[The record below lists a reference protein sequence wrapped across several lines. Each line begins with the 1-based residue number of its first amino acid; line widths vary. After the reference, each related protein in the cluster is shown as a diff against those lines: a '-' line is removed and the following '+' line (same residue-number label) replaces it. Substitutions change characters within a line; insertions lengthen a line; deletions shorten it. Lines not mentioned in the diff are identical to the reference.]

1 MPIDLNQFGFFQI
14 VQKKL
19 FISFF
24 QNKWVPRTS
33 ESGPKT
39 LEEVHDE
46 ARREEMANRLQRE
59 QVRSSKFTV

>member
-1 MPIDLNQFGFFQI
+1 MNPLLKSNIFCF
-14 VQKKL
+14 
-19 FISFF
+19 FF

-46 ARREEMANRLQRE
+46 ARREEMVNRLQRE
-59 QVRSSKFTV
+59 QVCSL